1 MSEHH
6 HPRKLET
13 SSFDE
18 DLVGAGGMRT
28 DASDDDL
35 VGAGII
41 WSFWEGQTPDLVLRC
56 FESIRIHNPTRPFI
70 VLNRATLPKFV
81 DLTVDF
87 PLFRGKRG
95 TPDDFSSVQIFADW
109 VRLKLLDKYGG
120 VWLDASIICTSP
132 VDNWIANGDHNTAAA
147 AALLYDDD
155 EDEMQIQQLGSVKN
169 IIHMFP
175 MHANP
180 NVHASWAMAA
190 MEPGNPVIQAWLQEM
205 NDILNETGSL
215 QEPLDYIKRVMT
227 ENNEVCERWNTPQTP
242 PLPYLWVYLALQ
254 VVLHRQP
261 DLHSHI
267 CLHSSVD
274 GPIYRRYMYNV
285 EHEIQDAT
293 EVSRATADHLAMEP
307 PNIDGPDRWFIKLV
321 GTDRQPIQEHLD
333 NRTYR
338 ENSCLDRL
346 SKLRARS
353 IIYGANVQ
361 IANLDKARATVHRIV
376 SDLEGRIGN
385 SSDASTC
392 LTISMD
398 DDTDDQP
405 KHRCLVGLT
414 DSPKVLPT
422 NGYPFHHHHMIPSFL
437 SLAPAEQPMNF

>member
-1 MSEHH
+1 M
-6 HPRKLET
+6 T
-13 SSFDE
+13 T
-18 DLVGAGGMRT
+18 A
-28 DASDDDL
+28 ASDDDL

-70 VLNRATLPKFV
+70 ILNRATLPKFV

-95 TPDDFSSVQIFADW
+95 TPDDFFSVQIFADW

-132 VDNWIANGDHNTAAA
+132 VDNWIANGDHNNATA

-205 NDILNETGSL
+205 NDIFNEIGSP

-227 ENNEVCERWNTPQTP
+227 ENNEVCERWNTPHTP

-274 GPIYRRYMYNV
+274 GPMYRRYMYNV
-285 EHEIQDAT
+285 EHKIQDAT

-307 PNIDGPDRWFIKLV
+307 PNIEGSSLSGQIGSQFRNILTIERIVRIHVWISSVSSVLAQLSMVPMYRLPIYARHDPQSTALCQIWKDALAIAVMPRPALLFRWMM
-321 GTDRQPIQEHLD
+321 TQM
-333 NRTYR
+333 T
-338 ENSCLDRL
+338 S
-346 SKLRARS
+346 RS
-353 IIYGANVQ
+353 I
-361 IANLDKARATVHRIV
+361 ARGKHASWWVSWILRRYFRPMAT
-376 SDLEGRIGN
+376 L
-385 SSDASTC
+385 ST
-392 LTISMD
+392 T
-398 DDTDDQP
+398 T
-405 KHRCLVGLT
+405 T
-414 DSPKVLPT
+414 
-422 NGYPFHHHHMIPSFL
+422 
-437 SLAPAEQPMNF
+437 